1 MRRMMQSHK
10 RIGYFFPSLFKKQ
23 TPGLREYTQNFRTTE
38 REKHSLF
45 FSPLPR
51 NCLAAAVFPLFRI
64 TLLMFRI
71 CYKLCIGSISRRDLW
86 PALVVKP
93 PNLHSPLTYILQETI
108 SLSVRDTDFW
118 ALLVN
123 ILFVTF

>member
-1 MRRMMQSHK
+1 MMQSHK

-23 TPGLREYTQNFRTTE
+23 TPGLREHTQNFCTTE
-38 REKHSLF
+38 RQKHSF
-45 FSPLPR
+45 FFFPLPR

-64 TLLMFRI
+64 TLPMFRI
-71 CYKLCIGSISRRDLW
+71 CYKLCIGSISRRYLW
-86 PALVVKP
+86 PALVAKP
-93 PNLHSPLTYILQETI
+93 PNSPLTYILQETI

-123 ILFVTF
+123 VL

>member
-38 REKHSLF
+38 REKHSF
-45 FSPLPR
+45 FFFPLPR

-64 TLLMFRI
+64 TLPMFRI

-86 PALVVKP
+86 PALVAKP

-123 ILFVTF
+123 VLVVTL

>member
-38 REKHSLF
+38 REKHSF
-45 FSPLPR
+45 FFFPLPR

-64 TLLMFRI
+64 TLPMFRI

-86 PALVVKP
+86 PALVAKP
-93 PNLHSPLTYILQETI
+93 PNSPLTYILLPP
-108 SLSVRDTDFW
+108 SD
-118 ALLVN
+118 
-123 ILFVTF
+123 LFCCVFFAGNFEVFNYEMEEV